1 MIKPWPFTWLYEA
14 DPPANVIEINGVRLT
29 GPPWT
34 VDGEPMRDVRQAVET
49 LMARLYPNNA
59 ELSREFIQY
68 QRRLS
73 GIMLCSPQTMVRR
86 ARDRAGMTLTQLSA
100 ASGVDRQTIWRIESG
115 KSDPKASTLFA
126 IMHAVDSRR

>member
-1 MIKPWPFTWLYEA
+1 M
-14 DPPANVIEINGVRLT
+14 NVIEINGVRLT
-29 GPPWT
+29 GPPYF
-34 VDGEPMRDVRQAVET
+34 VDGEPMRDVRHAVET

-59 ELSREFIQY
+59 ELPREFIQY

-86 ARDRAGMTLTQLSA
+86 ARDRGQMTQAELSR
-100 ASGVDRQTIWRIESG
+100 ASGISKSTISRIERGEVSP
-115 KSDPKASTLFA
+115 SASVLFA

>member
-1 MIKPWPFTWLYEA
+1 M
-14 DPPANVIEINGVRLT
+14 NVIEINGVRLT

-86 ARDRAGMTLTQLSA
+86 ARDRAGFKSQRALA
-100 ASGVDRQTIWRIESG
+100 KASGVSKSTVSAIERG
-115 KSDPKASTLFA
+115 ECDPRASTLFN
-126 IMHAVDSRR
+126 ITHAVDSRR